1 MNRGAGKVT
10 IHSVTKSQTLLKR
23 LNTLGA
29 WGYLRS
35 FLVILRDFLIA
46 QLVKNLLAMQET
58 PLRFLDWEDL
68 LEKG

>member
-1 MNRGAGKVT
+1 MDKGAWWATVYG
-10 IHSVTKSQTLLKR
+10 VTKSQTLLKR